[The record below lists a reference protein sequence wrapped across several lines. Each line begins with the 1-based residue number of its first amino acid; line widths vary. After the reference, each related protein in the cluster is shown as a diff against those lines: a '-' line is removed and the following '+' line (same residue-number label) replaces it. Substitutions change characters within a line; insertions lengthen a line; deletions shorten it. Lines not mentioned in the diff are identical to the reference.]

1 MHDLA
6 QRIPSEVIQMR
17 RSRLVLV
24 AGALAGLAALAS
36 VALAAPGSVGLRGTV
51 QHGGPGKGYGSYF
64 AVSCAFSHRNTDD
77 PIVFPRQPGLS
88 HDHTYFGNND
98 TNASSTANSLRGKT
112 TSCRFSP
119 DTAAYW
125 VPSLVS
131 AGQFVQPLRAT
142 VYYVRRTVGSV
153 QALPAGLQMIA
164 GDAKA
169 TTAQRQSVTVFSC
182 GTRRS
187 VSSTIPDCNALG
199 RSLRLQVNFPNC
211 WNGTSRDSADH
222 KSHLTYSSGGV
233 CPATHPVAVP
243 ALTIDVRYPAGV
255 PATAVLAS
263 GGQFSG
269 HADFVNAWD
278 QATLERLVARYLN
291 RGGRGRK

>member
-1 MHDLA
+1 MHHFA
-6 QRIPSEVIQMR
+6 QRSPPEVIQMR
-17 RSRLVLV
+17 RSRLVLAAV
-24 AGALAGLAALAS
+24 ALAGLAALAS
-36 VALAAPGSVGLRGTV
+36 VALAAPGSVERRETV

-77 PIVFPRQPGLS
+77 LIVFPRQPGLS

-98 TNASSTANSLRGKT
+98 TNASSTATSLRGKP

-131 AGQFVQPLRAT
+131 GGQFVQPLRAT

-153 QALPAGLQMIA
+153 QAFPAGLQMIA

-169 TTAQRQSVTVFSC
+169 TTAQSRNVTVFTC
-182 GTRRS
+182 GGRG
-187 VSSTIPDCNALG
+187 VSSTVPDCNALG
-199 RSLRLQVNFPNC
+199 RSLHLQVSFPNC
-211 WNGTSRDSADH
+211 WNGTSLDSADH
-222 KSHLTYSSGGV
+222 KSHLAYSSGGV

-255 PATAVLAS
+255 PATAVLSS

-269 HADFVNAWD
+269 HGDFVNAWD
-278 QATLERLVARYLN
+278 QTTLEKLVSRYLN
-291 RGGRGRK
+291 RGRRR